1 MKSGKTTGIRL
12 NLEENLRNYYKKRG
26 WDWETGKRTEE
37 KEAISLKD
45 VEQIGEEKRID
56 AVKRL
61 FTDILQ
67 EREDKFRNK
76 KEAEKDLY
84 MNILRY

>member
-1 MKSGKTTGIRL
+1 MKDDYI
-12 NLEENLRNYYKKRG
+12 NPERG
-26 WDWETGKRTEE
+26 EKYPACIDTCP

-61 FTDILQ
+61 FDSLIQ
-67 EREDKFRNK
+67 ET
-76 KEAEKDLY
+76 EA
-84 MNILRY
+84 

>member
-1 MKSGKTTGIRL
+1 MKEEYID
-12 NLEENLRNYYKKRG
+12 EEN
-26 WDWETGKRTEE
+26 GKIEPQCILVCP

-45 VEQIGEEKRID
+45 VEQIGEEKWID
-56 AVKRL
+56 ATKRL

>member
-1 MKSGKTTGIRL
+1 M
-12 NLEENLRNYYKKRG
+12 
-26 WDWETGKRTEE
+26 
-37 KEAISLKD
+37 KD

-61 FTDILQ
+61 FTDILK
-67 EREDKFRNK
+67 ECEDKFSNK

-84 MNILRY
+84 MNILRYLEYKLKEK

>member
-1 MKSGKTTGIRL
+1 
-12 NLEENLRNYYKKRG
+12 
-26 WDWETGKRTEE
+26 
-37 KEAISLKD
+37 
-45 VEQIGEEKRID
+45 
-56 AVKRL
+56 KRL